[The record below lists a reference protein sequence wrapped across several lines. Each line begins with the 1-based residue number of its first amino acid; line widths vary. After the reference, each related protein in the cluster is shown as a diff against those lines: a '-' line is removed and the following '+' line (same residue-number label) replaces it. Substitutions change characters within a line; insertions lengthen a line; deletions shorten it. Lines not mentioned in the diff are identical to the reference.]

1 MIDDEIEEDDG
12 DIHVSIFNVPNA
24 LRDINPNA
32 YTPQL
37 VALGPYHYRRFK
49 LQEMERYKISSAKR
63 FQNRK
68 QSTKLHTIVDQLI
81 MLDHRIRACYH
92 KYLDISRE
100 TLAWKMAIDSAFLL
114 EIIDIYSN
122 KEGKFL
128 CQTSSKIVDFAR
140 RKSVY
145 NTILR
150 DIMMLENQIPLFVLR
165 KISNYWFHSSNMVD
179 EILDDVLVGL
189 CKDVSPFKMLNWAQ
203 IQPSSCAHILEFLYK
218 RLTPKVE
225 ETVEIDENVNQGI
238 NEERRLC
245 KLLSQ
250 LKESLHQIPLKAV
263 FKLPWIFICSLPG
276 LAILSAV
283 VLPKENNFENPID
296 TKSTQDNMPPL
307 FEEIM
312 IPSVIELSKSGVTF
326 LPVNGDIMSIN
337 FDQKSKKFY
346 LPTISIDDNTEVIL
360 RNLVAFE
367 ASSTLGP
374 LVFTRYTEVM
384 NGIIDTKDDVR
395 LLREKGIILNY
406 LRSDE
411 EVANLWNGMSK
422 SLRLTRVSFLDEVID
437 NVNRYYEG
445 NWKVLL
451 SRFMNACL
459 INSWQFLVFIVA
471 ALILSLLILQVLGSL
486 LYNSRMVGPHPQ
498 G

>member
-1 MIDDEIEEDDG
+1 M
-12 DIHVSIFNVPNA
+12 
-24 LRDINPNA
+24 
-32 YTPQL
+32 
-37 VALGPYHYRRFK
+37 
-49 LQEMERYKISSAKR
+49 
-63 FQNRK
+63 
-68 QSTKLHTIVDQLI
+68 LI
-81 MLDHRIRACYH
+81 KASMR
-92 KYLDISRE
+92 
-100 TLAWKMAIDSAFLL
+100 
-114 EIIDIYSN
+114 
-122 KEGKFL
+122 KEG
-128 CQTSSKIVDFAR
+128 
-140 RKSVY
+140 Y
-145 NTILR
+145 
-150 DIMMLENQIPLFVLR
+150 
-165 KISNYWFHSSNMVD
+165 
-179 EILDDVLVGL
+179 
-189 CKDVSPFKMLNWAQ
+189 PF
-203 IQPSSCAHILEFLYK
+203 
-218 RLTPKVE
+218 
-225 ETVEIDENVNQGI
+225 
-238 NEERRLC
+238 
-245 KLLSQ
+245 
-250 LKESLHQIPLKAV
+250 
-263 FKLPWIFICSLPG
+263 
-276 LAILSAV
+276 LSAV

-486 LYNSRMVGPHPQ
+486 LYNARMVGPHPQ